1 VTTSPAAAESF
12 GIRIDRSFAFIDLCG
27 FTDFVD
33 TNGDEAAIEQLEVLR
48 STVRRVASRC
58 GVRIDKW
65 LGDGAMVVGTQVAPL
80 VTAVVMIRDVM
91 GDQPV
96 ALAMRGGIARG
107 LVILHEGDNYVG
119 RAVNLAAR
127 LCDHAQ
133 ADEIPAYG
141 REHPRASTSRA
152 WPDRRCACRCSCSRA
167 HPASRGTQRVSGA
180 TATLSRMGR
189 SA

>member
-1 VTTSPAAAESF
+1 MTTSPAAAESF

-65 LGDGAMVVGTQVAPL
+65 LGDGAMVVGTQVGPL
-80 VTAVVMIRDVM
+80 VTAIVMIRDVM
-91 GDQPV
+91 GDQPA

-133 ADEIPAYG
+133 ADEILASVDGLELPPDVRAGAPESVHIKGLARPAV
-141 REHPRASTSRA
+141 
-152 WPDRRCACRCSCSRA
+152 C
-167 HPASRGTQRVSGA
+167 VSVQ
-180 TATLSRMGR
+180 
-189 SA
+189 